1 MPFHRYVDGKDLAE
15 FPLSSLAHLDG
26 VVFHARSHERTIGRA
41 LFGDRALHGKAVL
54 IHTGWDQHWRTDH
67 YFEGHP
73 LVTREAAEYLQASGV
88 RLVGIDSYNIDDTAD
103 GTRPAHSILLGA
115 EIPIVEHLCNLGEL
129 PDDGFTF
136 YAVPVKVK
144 GLGTFPVRAFGVVVS

>member
-1 MPFHRYVDGKDLAE
+1 M
-15 FPLSSLAHLDG
+15 
-26 VVFHARSHERTIGRA
+26 
-41 LFGDRALHGKAVL
+41 
-54 IHTGWDQHWRTDH
+54 
-67 YFEGHP
+67 
-73 LVTREAAEYLQASGV
+73 TREAAEYLSASGV
-88 RLVGIDSYNIDDTAD
+88 RLVGIDLYNIDDTAD